1 MFGFFHPAADGGECE
16 TAVLLCPPFGWDD
29 VCSYRSRLR
38 WAEDLAARGHPT
50 LRIDLPGAGD
60 SAGSPYDPDRLTAWR
75 DAVAGSAAWLRENS
89 DCGRL
94 AVVGMGVGGFAACLA
109 LAYGALIDDLVL
121 WAVPA
126 RGRTLLREL
135 KAFAALKAAEFPDP
149 NAVDP
154 PPAPDGQ
161 IEVAGYVMTPD
172 TTAALQTA
180 DITDFDI
187 PDASG
192 KRVLLLDR
200 DGVKVDARLREHLE
214 RAGAAVTV
222 EQGLGYGRMV
232 TNPQEARPPA
242 ETFEIVGQWLAEAPA
257 TAATSVTA
265 APTASDVLEGQGFRE
280 SPFRVAL
287 PTGQLFGVLAEPA
300 DGPTADVGV
309 VLTNAGAVRRIGPNR
324 MWVEFARR
332 WAARGV
338 PVLRLDIEGLGDSDG
353 NELVYAHTPTMYDS
367 ALAPQMRAA
376 IDELERR
383 GVASR
388 FVVGGLCAGAFWSFH
403 VLHDDPRVSAALML
417 NLFAFF
423 WEDDLPVAVEVGRL
437 RKLARVT
444 AWRRVLRGEVSRAQ
458 IGAILRWIVRTP
470 IDLPRRVAG
479 RRRRRDRVDRAF
491 DDLVAAGKRAV
502 LLLGRGEPL
511 VESFRKEG
519 RIERLHEWPAVELHE
534 LPTRDHTFRACW
546 IQGQVHGLM
555 DVAMEAELERAGAVR
570 VHAGAGL

>member
-1 MFGFFHPAADGGECE
+1 
-16 TAVLLCPPFGWDD
+16 
-29 VCSYRSRLR
+29 
-38 WAEDLAARGHPT
+38 
-50 LRIDLPGAGD
+50 
-60 SAGSPYDPDRLTAWR
+60 
-75 DAVAGSAAWLRENS
+75 
-89 DCGRL
+89 
-94 AVVGMGVGGFAACLA
+94 
-109 LAYGALIDDLVL
+109 
-121 WAVPA
+121 
-126 RGRTLLREL
+126 
-135 KAFAALKAAEFPDP
+135 
-149 NAVDP
+149 
-154 PPAPDGQ
+154 
-161 IEVAGYVMTPD
+161 
-172 TTAALQTA
+172 
-180 DITDFDI
+180 
-187 PDASG
+187 
-192 KRVLLLDR
+192 
-200 DGVKVDARLREHLE
+200 
-214 RAGAAVTV
+214 
-222 EQGLGYGRMV
+222 
-232 TNPQEARPPA
+232 
-242 ETFEIVGQWLAEAPA
+242 
-257 TAATSVTA
+257 
-265 APTASDVLEGQGFRE
+265 
-280 SPFRVAL
+280 
-287 PTGQLFGVLAEPA
+287 
-300 DGPTADVGV
+300 
-309 VLTNAGAVRRIGPNR
+309 

-444 AWRRVLRGEVSRAQ
+444 AWRRVLRGEVSRSQ
-458 IGAILRWIVRTP
+458 VGAILRWIVRTP
-470 IDLPRRVAG
+470 IDLPRRMAG

-511 VESFRKEG
+511 VEHFRKEG

-534 LPTRDHTFRACW
+534 LPTRDHTFRAAW

-555 DVAMEAELERAGAVR
+555 DVAMEAELERAGVVR
-570 VHAGAGL
+570 AHTGAGL